1 VPEGVDLVGRA
12 RRWTA
17 GVAVATVLVGGLGY
31 AAADAYDVVPGVLTT
46 APRPT
51 PPPPFPVAP
60 GAAERSSAAPEVLPA
75 VDTDAPLPA
84 PDALSGVLAPL
95 LAAPPMGPS
104 VGVVVA
110 DALTGQVLF
119 DAGGAT
125 PREPASVAKLLTAAA
140 ALARLGPDV
149 TVSTRAVAGGTPDEV
164 VLVGGG
170 DVLLAAGAGNPDAA
184 NGRAGL
190 GDLAAATAAAL
201 RRQGRSTVA
210 VRVDDS
216 LFSGPG
222 TAPGWSPADVGLG
235 FVAPVT
241 AVAVDAGRLRPER
254 YAPRAPD
261 PALAAAAAFAD
272 GLRAEGIQVAGD
284 VARTV
289 APAGARVLGEVTSA
303 PLSEVVSYLLAS
315 SDNTAAE
322 SLARLVARG
331 MGRPAAFADS
341 ARAVLDEVA
350 LLGLDVRGAILAD
363 GSGLS
368 EGSAVPARLL
378 TDVLVAAASPDHP
391 DLRALVTGLPVA
403 GLNGTLL
410 ERFAGSAAGV
420 GVVRAKTGSL
430 MGVSS
435 LAGTVRDADGR
446 LLVFAVLADAVPAAG
461 PARAAIDAVAA
472 ALAGC
477 GCR

>member
-1 VPEGVDLVGRA
+1 
-12 RRWTA
+12 
-17 GVAVATVLVGGLGY
+17 
-31 AAADAYDVVPGVLTT
+31 
-46 APRPT
+46 
-51 PPPPFPVAP
+51 
-60 GAAERSSAAPEVLPA
+60 
-75 VDTDAPLPA
+75 
-84 PDALSGVLAPL
+84 
-95 LAAPPMGPS
+95 
-104 VGVVVA
+104 
-110 DALTGQVLF
+110 
-119 DAGGAT
+119 
-125 PREPASVAKLLTAAA
+125 
-140 ALARLGPDV
+140 
-149 TVSTRAVAGGTPDEV
+149 
-164 VLVGGG
+164 
-170 DVLLAAGAGNPDAA
+170 
-184 NGRAGL
+184 
-190 GDLAAATAAAL
+190 
-201 RRQGRSTVA
+201 
-210 VRVDDS
+210 
-216 LFSGPG
+216 
-222 TAPGWSPADVGLG
+222 
-235 FVAPVT
+235 
-241 AVAVDAGRLRPER
+241 VDAGRLLPER

-261 PALAAAAAFAD
+261 PALAAAATFAN
-272 GLRAEGIQVAGD
+272 GLRGQGIQVAGD

-289 APAGARVLGEVTSA
+289 APAGARVLGEVRSA

-350 LLGLDVRGAILAD
+350 LLGLDVRGAVLAD

-410 ERFAGSAAGV
+410 ERFTGSAAGI

-430 MGVSS
+430 SGVSS